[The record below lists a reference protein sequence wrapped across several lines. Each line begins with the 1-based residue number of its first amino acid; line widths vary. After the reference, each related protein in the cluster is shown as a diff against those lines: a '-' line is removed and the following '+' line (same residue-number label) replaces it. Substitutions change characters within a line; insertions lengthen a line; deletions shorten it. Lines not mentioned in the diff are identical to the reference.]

1 MINMIRADIY
11 KMFKASAFKILL
23 AITAAAAVALVI
35 ISNFI
40 AEGKLNSEISG
51 AVFLISDVSLLSILG
66 GVAAGVF
73 ICNDFE
79 NKTIHEAIAS
89 GFGRS
94 KVVISKALAFFT
106 GIAVLL
112 LPYALVTG
120 IAVSSRKDYSLGNAS
135 LGFLHLLIEESGTA
149 LSIGE
154 FPKLLVVMLVLTLI
168 LTAQLSICV
177 FLALV
182 LKKTVAVIA
191 IYYGISIT
199 SGQLLGL
206 AEKSELFDKLYSLTP
221 FGGTYMFMTLEAG
234 TGEIIKAVLVSIG
247 FTAVILGLTCMVFR
261 KKEIK

>member
-11 KMFKASAFKILL
+11 KMFKSSAIKILI
-23 AITAAAAVALVI
+23 AITVVAAAALVI
-35 ISNFI
+35 ISNLI
-40 AEGKLNSEISG
+40 AEGKVNSEISG

-89 GFGRS
+89 GFGRA
-94 KVVISKALAFFT
+94 KVVISKAVAFFI
-106 GIAVLL
+106 GITVLL
-112 LPYALVTG
+112 LPYVLVTG
-120 IAVSSRKDYSLGNAS
+120 IAISSGKEYRLGNAS
-135 LGFLHLLIEESGTA
+135 LGFLHLLIEESGTV

-154 FPKLLVVMLVLTLI
+154 IPKLFAVMLALTLI

-177 FLALV
+177 FLSLI
-182 LKKTVAVIA
+182 LKKTVAVVG

-206 AEKSELFDKLYSLTP
+206 AGKSELFDKIYSLTP
-221 FGGTYMFMTLEAG
+221 FGGTYMLMTLEAS
-234 TGEIIKAVLVSIG
+234 TGEIIKAMLVSIG
-247 FTAVILGLTCMVFR
+247 FTAVVLGLTCMVFR
-261 KKEIK
+261 KKEIR

>member
-23 AITAAAAVALVI
+23 AITAAAAAALVI
-35 ISNFI
+35 IANFI
-40 AEGKLNSEISG
+40 AEGKINSEISG

-66 GVAAGVF
+66 GVAAGIF

-89 GFGRS
+89 GFGRT

-112 LPYALVTG
+112 LPYALGTG
-120 IAVSSRKDYSLGNAS
+120 IAISSGKDYSLGNTS
-135 LGFLHLLIEESGTA
+135 LGFLHLLTVEAETVLSIEE
-149 LSIGE
+149 I
-154 FPKLLVVMLVLTLI
+154 PKLLVVMVVLMLV

-206 AEKSELFDKLYSLTP
+206 AGKSKLFDKLYSLTP
-221 FGGTYMFMTLEAG
+221 FGGTYMLMTLEAG